1 MIKIILHSTTKRSEI
16 LHQAKELQLT
26 GILKHGFPGIVIVEG
41 ELQNVLEYVR
51 RIQRLRWQQMSVRGE
66 EIDVI
71 KCNVMSTKGHHIIR
85 NGGDGGVDDGNCPAG
100 KYYYHIDDDEDDYNN
115 AESSN
120 YSRDG
125 HHVRA
130 FSVNENKRSICN
142 RSNSRSRSNDTKRR
156 GYSSEDQIINHHRK
170 ITTMTMYEIDGGMSD
185 VSSFCKTMGIHEL
198 FMTAL
203 KYKATT
209 TTTA

>member
-100 KYYYHIDDDEDDYNN
+100 KYYYHIDDDEDDDNN

-185 VSSFCKTMGIHEL
+185 VSLFCKTMGIHEL

>member
-1 MIKIILHSTTKRSEI
+1 
-16 LHQAKELQLT
+16 
-26 GILKHGFPGIVIVEG
+26 
-41 ELQNVLEYVR
+41 
-51 RIQRLRWQQMSVRGE
+51 MSVRGE

-85 NGGDGGVDDGNCPAG
+85 NGGDDGVDDGGVDDGNCPAG
-100 KYYYHIDDDEDDYNN
+100 KYYYHIDDDEDDDNN